1 MLLSEHLFHRV
12 YTMYNSFDTLFPTC
26 IMNSVCTLCCTAYTL
41 LNVRLTSNT
50 MLVILQREWIGV
62 SEGRTISLEPV
73 TITRTS
79 SLIGTLSLEVD
90 FNRMP
95 K

>member
-1 MLLSEHLFHRV
+1 MELRGRV
-12 YTMYNSFDTLFPTC
+12 RASLDCNLWGRKFYLEP
-26 IMNSVCTLCCTAYTL
+26 
-41 LNVRLTSNT
+41 
-50 MLVILQREWIGV
+50 ILQREWIGV
-62 SEGRTISLEPV
+62 SEGKPISLEPV

-90 FNRMP
+90 FNRIP

>member
-1 MLLSEHLFHRV
+1 MF
-12 YTMYNSFDTLFPTC
+12 F
-26 IMNSVCTLCCTAYTL
+26 
-41 LNVRLTSNT
+41 LTSNT
-50 MLVILQREWIGV
+50 MPVILQREWIGV

-90 FNRMP
+90 FNRIP